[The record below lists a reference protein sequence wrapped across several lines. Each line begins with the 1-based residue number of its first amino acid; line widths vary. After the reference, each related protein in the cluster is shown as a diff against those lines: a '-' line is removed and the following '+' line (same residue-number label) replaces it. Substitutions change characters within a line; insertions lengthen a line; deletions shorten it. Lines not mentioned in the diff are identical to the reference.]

1 MKDRTKRRVKDRL
14 LSFLVVIAVI
24 AALFVAVGILALLKD
39 KSCDRLDAQR
49 VSHLQPGHDA
59 AGPAVDGHGE
69 VRRLQIRN
77 GLAALVAHGSVERQ
91 EIESAAKRRLCGL
104 RRRSLRETGH
114 LERHQTKRA
123 KQNAEGYAIDG
134 HL

>member
-59 AGPAVDGHGE
+59 AGPGSIYVRGIGTDRSEITEYLEAV
-69 VRRLQIRN
+69 
-77 GLAALVAHGSVERQ
+77 
-91 EIESAAKRRLCGL
+91 SAMD
-104 RRRSLRETGH
+104 
-114 LERHQTKRA
+114 RA
-123 KQNAEGYAIDG
+123 GCSIGD
-134 HL
+134 